1 MAARTTATACG
12 SFLTLCT
19 LPRFSLV
26 FLLRRDIK
34 PENVLLADRT
44 PTTAVKLADFGLS
57 AMLPQ
62 AAMLNPDSKDGNPK
76 ALLYDPVGT
85 AYYVAPEVRRRGTHL
100 HTGFRARGWN
110 QGMGHG
116 LGGPAG

>member
-1 MAARTTATACG
+1 M
-12 SFLTLCT
+12 
-19 LPRFSLV
+19 LPRLPLV
-26 FLLRRDIK
+26 PLLRRDIK

-85 AYYVAPEVRRRGTHL
+85 AYYVAPEVRQSGTHSQAL
-100 HTGFRARGWN
+100 QRMCKREFRARGWS
-110 QGMGHG
+110 QGIGHK